1 MTLFLLYICGGKI
14 FDMKKL
20 YFLLAFIALFVS
32 CNLRAQE
39 IPGFVIL
46 GKPYGSDET
55 IELERGK
62 ITLDYDNLTLYLD
75 NVHFENKEWKENF
88 ISWGGIGKGKK
99 LKIVLVG
106 ENVVKIDSRVFM
118 WEGGDLEICGS
129 GSLTAHSFSYVTF
142 HKWLANNGDIIIRD
156 CKLDLAGYV
165 NSINAATIGECK
177 DCLFT
182 GLIIDNA
189 TVKAKGHIG
198 YDYYSSMVGLKSYKL
213 INCAIQTPN
222 VTFGHVNGGSSFQ
235 IVSSEDGEI
244 YPYPEE
250 VLIAPSPN
258 KVSIPATLQG
268 NVVVYGLDGKKR
280 MEMERGVNLY
290 KDKNGRVRK
299 CVKA

>member
-1 MTLFLLYICGGKI
+1 
-14 FDMKKL
+14 MKKL

-129 GSLTAHSFSYVTF
+129 GSLTAHSFSYVAF
-142 HKWLANNGDIIIRD
+142 HKWLA
-156 CKLDLAGYV
+156 
-165 NSINAATIGECK
+165 
-177 DCLFT
+177 
-182 GLIIDNA
+182 
-189 TVKAKGHIG
+189 
-198 YDYYSSMVGLKSYKL
+198 MV
-213 INCAIQTPN
+213 I
-222 VTFGHVNGGSSFQ
+222 
-235 IVSSEDGEI
+235 
-244 YPYPEE
+244 
-250 VLIAPSPN
+250 
-258 KVSIPATLQG
+258 
-268 NVVVYGLDGKKR
+268 
-280 MEMERGVNLY
+280 
-290 KDKNGRVRK
+290 
-299 CVKA
+299 